1 MKLLSP
7 IEICTQN
14 RDILGG
20 FDNARWIGEAI
31 ESGLELDDLVYDLPS
46 EAIAFINQ
54 LAVTYTPGR

>member
-1 MKLLSP
+1 MKLSP

-31 ESGLELDDLVYDLPS
+31 ESGLDFDDLTYNLPL
-46 EAIAFINQ
+46 EATTLINQ
-54 LAVTYTPGR
+54 LAVKFTPGR